1 MFLPYL
7 GEFLKVFYL
16 EESQSLNSLKV
27 MKTESKLWNIFRA
40 THNSQ
45 QAQNWKTQYVNIG

>member
-45 QAQNWKTQYVNIG
+45 QAQNWKTQYVNIR

>member
-1 MFLPYL
+1 
-7 GEFLKVFYL
+7 
-16 EESQSLNSLKV
+16 

-45 QAQNWKTQYVNIG
+45 QAQNWKTQYVNIGWERKHFFHVYETEQKTRNDAEKQREV